1 MQFERIITTLIIISK
16 NLWGFAEKS
25 LILYYGLFAINT
37 V

>member
-1 MQFERIITTLIIISK
+1 MQFKRIITTLIIISK

-25 LILYYGLFAINT
+25 LFLYYELFAINT